1 MRIREPRAWLGL
13 LALAGFLLDNVGLA
27 IIHQFPSA
35 RVPGRV
41 IEITG
46 TWIFVPAFIAFAAS
60 QTSRALRP
68 KPDGRPELGWFGALA
83 AMLGAG
89 AAWVLVF
96 LATQGNAAALGPR
109 SAHVNRSGLLPGLEA
124 FVLAECLLY
133 ALLFGPELI
142 RRKLPFEQAS
152 EQALRLVPAGLALAA
167 AIVTGSYM
175 LALHF
180 FNEPLAKIPP
190 GPLTASIVAVMALL
204 TPFYQLIARACWR
217 YGLADLLD
225 PAAWWAKGSK
235 VMWEIRGFHI
245 EQVSREMKQKQS
257 ADAKG
262 APGSTEHPN
271 QVDT

>member
-1 MRIREPRAWLGL
+1 MRTRAPRTWLGL
-13 LALAGFLLDNVGLA
+13 LALAGFLLDNVGFALT
-27 IIHQFPSA
+27 FLPSA

-41 IEITG
+41 VEVTG
-46 TWIFVPAFIAFAAS
+46 AWIFVPAVAAWTIS
-60 QTSRALRP
+60 QTSQALRK
-68 KPDGRPELGWFGALA
+68 KPDGRPDLGWLSTLTF
-83 AMLGAG
+83 MLGVG

-96 LATQGNAAALGPR
+96 LATQGNAAALGTH
-109 SAHVNRSGLLPGLEA
+109 SAHVNSRGLLPGLEA

-133 ALLFGPELI
+133 ALLFGPEI
-142 RRKLPFEQAS
+142 VRRKLPFEHAT
-152 EQALRLVPAGLALAA
+152 EQALRLVPAGLALGA

-225 PAAWWAKGSK
+225 PAAWWAKGQK
-235 VMWEIRGFHI
+235 MADEIRFFRFNQGY
-245 EQVSREMKQKQS
+245 RKMKEEQS
-257 ADAKG
+257 ADAMD
-262 APGSTEHPN
+262 AAGSTEHPN
-271 QVDT
+271 QADT